1 MRSLLMDN
9 IRARLGSCGTTTI
22 KYLLFVFNLIFAVSG
37 LILLIAGILV
47 LLDVNDYQ
55 HFVEDK
61 LTAPPVVLI
70 VVGTFVFLVASLG
83 CYGAIKESPKL
94 LNAFA
99 VFLLIVLIIEVAVA
113 FATVAFKSDLQNAL
127 ENQLEKSIVRHN
139 SADMAAWNSVHKQMM
154 CCGVQGPKDWYDNNN
169 RTMPASCCKPDLID
183 PETNDCKNALPLFMD
198 RYYQEGCLMKLK
210 DHFGKNAVILIAVGF
225 AIAGFQLLGIIFAL
239 WLSSA
244 IKRDSN

>member
-1 MRSLLMDN
+1 MKSILFDN
-9 IRARLGSCGTTTI
+9 IRARLGSCGTKTI

-37 LILLIAGILV
+37 LVLLIAGIIV

-61 LTAPPVVLI
+61 LMAPPVVLI

-99 VFLLIVLIIEVAVA
+99 VFLIIVLIIEVAVA
-113 FATVAFKSDLQNAL
+113 IAAVAFKSDLQNAL
-127 ENQLEKSIVRHN
+127 ETQLENSISRRN
-139 SADMAAWNSVHKQMM
+139 SADMAAWNRVHKKMM
-154 CCGVQGPKDWYDNNN
+154 CCGIEGPKDWYDNNN

-183 PETNDCKNALPLFMD
+183 PETDDCKNAPPLFMD
-198 RYYQEGCLMKLK
+198 RYYQEGCMMKLK
-210 DHFGKNAVILIAVGF
+210 QHFDKNAAVIIAVGF
-225 AIAGFQLLGIIFAL
+225 VIAAFQLLGVIFSC
-239 WLSSA
+239 WLSAA
-244 IKRDSN
+244 IKRDKH